1 MTMER
6 RRGVTLIELL
16 VTVAVIA
23 ILAAIALPRIDIDGY
38 KVSSAVREVTTSL
51 TYSQRLAVS
60 LQHDVRVSF
69 DSAANRIRIH
79 EDANNDGVMNNGE
92 RVTYNSLDG
101 AIVFG
106 RGPTPAFTFGANT
119 FNFTGV
125 QAGLPM
131 IVFRRD
137 GSASESGGF
146 YLNARKAASLGQ
158 TQKCRAGEIIRSSGR
173 IIWYSYGSGAWT
185 RGN

>member
-1 MTMER
+1 MR
-6 RRGVTLIELL
+6 RRGFTLIELL
-16 VTVAVIA
+16 VSVTVIA
-23 ILAAIALPRIDIDGY
+23 IVAAIAIPRIDIDGY

-69 DSAANRIRIH
+69 DSANNRIRIH
-79 EDANNDGVMNNGE
+79 EDEDNDGLMDPIE
-92 RVTYNSLDG
+92 RVTFTPLDN
-101 AIVFG
+101 AVTFG
-106 RGPTPAFTFGANT
+106 RGSTPAFTFGGNT
-119 FNFTGV
+119 FNFLGT

-137 GSASESGGF
+137 GSASENGGF
-146 YLNARKAASLGQ
+146 YLNARKAAALAQ
-158 TQKCRAGEIIRSSGR
+158 TQKTRAGQIVRSSGR
-173 IIWYSYGSGAWT
+173 ITWFSYGSGAWA

>member
-1 MTMER
+1 MD
-6 RRGVTLIELL
+6 RRGFTLIEML

-23 ILAAIALPRIDIDGY
+23 ILAAIAIPRIDIDGY

-69 DSAANRIRIH
+69 DSTNNRIRIH
-79 EDANNDGVMNNGE
+79 EDTDNDGIMDVGE
-92 RVTYNSLDG
+92 RVTYNPLDL
-101 AIVFG
+101 AVTFG

-119 FNFTGV
+119 FNFTGT

-137 GSASESGGF
+137 GSASENGGF
-146 YLNARKAASLGQ
+146 YLNARKAAALGV
-158 TQKCRAGEIIRSSGR
+158 TQKARAGQIIRSSGR
-173 IIWYSYGSGAWT
+173 ITWYSYGSGAWT